1 MEPGPQIR
9 VVSYNIHSSRD
20 DLHALASVVR
30 DLAPDILVVQE
41 GPRRFRWRGKCAR
54 LAQACH
60 LVYAVG
66 GLPALGNLVLTS
78 LRVRVHD
85 TWSLQFP
92 LTPGRHMRGAAFAT
106 CSVGRAAFAVAGSH
120 LSTDPAERPRQAALL
135 KKAMAEVDLPLIL
148 AADLNESSGGDA
160 WHTVADGLVD
170 TAVHDGA
177 VSAAAG
183 RSQAAERATFSC
195 AHPRERIDALFV
207 DPRIKVVR
215 YDVVDTDQARRA
227 SDHFPI
233 VADLVLPAAPS

>member
-30 DLAPDILVVQE
+30 DLAPDVLVVQE

-66 GLPALGNLVLTS
+66 GLPALGNLVLTNF
-78 LRVRVHD
+78 RVRVHD

-106 CSVGRAAFAVAGSH
+106 CSVGRVRFAVAGSH

-135 KKAMAEVDLPLIL
+135 KKAMAEVDLPLVL
-148 AADLNESSGGDA
+148 AADLNETSNGDA
-160 WHTVADGLVD
+160 WRTVADGLVD
-170 TAVHDGA
+170 TAGSPEV
-177 VSAAAG
+177 
-183 RSQAAERATFSC
+183 AERATFSC

-207 DPRIKVVR
+207 DPRIQVVR
-215 YDVVDTDQARRA
+215 YDVVDTDHARRA
-227 SDHFPI
+227 SDHFPV
-233 VADLVLPAAPS
+233 VADLVLPAVPS